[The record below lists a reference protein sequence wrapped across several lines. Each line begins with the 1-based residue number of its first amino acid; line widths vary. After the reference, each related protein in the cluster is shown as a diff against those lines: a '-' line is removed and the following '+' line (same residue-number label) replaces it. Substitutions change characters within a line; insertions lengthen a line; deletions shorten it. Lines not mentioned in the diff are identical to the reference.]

1 MSHTQTP
8 AIAEQQ
14 AAFHKANLDALSGA
28 KPKPRPKKPDYDAA
42 AAYLNAD
49 MEGHMAL
56 GHAWRLDAGKL
67 QTALEQTGA

>member
-28 KPKPRPKKPDYDAA
+28 KPKVVRKPDYDAA
-42 AAYLNAD
+42 TAYLNAD

-67 QTALEQTGA
+67 QIALEQTVA